1 MKESKYL
8 KYPTQA
14 HGTIPAFNSYEE
26 EAAWWDETDTGTP
39 EIEAEMTPV
48 TVRSTRN
55 YTKPIQV
62 RLDEQADLDLQN
74 LANERHIKKST
85 LARQLLMERIEQ
97 EKARR
102 KGKAS

>member
-14 HGTIPAFNSYEE
+14 HGAIPAFNSYEA
-26 EAAWWDETDTGTP
+26 EAAWWDETDTGDP

-55 YTKPIQV
+55 YSKPLQV
-62 RLDEQADLDLQN
+62 RLDEQADADLQA
-74 LANERHIKKST
+74 LAEEAHLKKST
-85 LARQLLMERIEQ
+85 LARQLLMERIAQ

-102 KGKAS
+102 KAS